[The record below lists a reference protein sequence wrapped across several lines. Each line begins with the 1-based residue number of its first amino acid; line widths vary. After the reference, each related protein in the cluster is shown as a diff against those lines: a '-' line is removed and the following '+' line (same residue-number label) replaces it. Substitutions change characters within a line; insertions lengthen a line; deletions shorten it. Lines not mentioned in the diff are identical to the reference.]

1 VPQISAIVCAHNPRP
16 ACLRRVLDS
25 LKAQTLAQVHWELL
39 VVDNASDNRLSDT
52 YDLSWH
58 GRARHVREDKLGLM
72 PARLRGI
79 AEARGKLLV
88 FADDDNVLAPGFL
101 QQALEIHDRHP
112 DLGTFGAGYLEP
124 EFEIQPPPEIRPRL
138 NLLAIRTVAG
148 ARWSNN
154 VKDADSIPWGA
165 GLCVRRDVA
174 DAYEILI
181 DAMGLD
187 VTAVLGRRGQELFAG
202 EDDIFSWVAASVG
215 CGFGI
220 FPELRLTHVIPAGR
234 LNRRYL
240 LKLIHDRAFSHGIR
254 QYMLAGTGP
263 RRIDAFTHVHLLLH
277 GIRRGRFSMQCQ
289 WAASR
294 GEDAAARFAVE
305 KRLQPVELRDFVG
318 VHRVR
323 RQIESA
329 AKLLVS

>member
-1 VPQISAIVCAHNPRP
+1 M
-16 ACLRRVLDS
+16 LDS
-25 LKAQTLAQVHWELL
+25 LRAQTLGQVHWELL
-39 VVDNASDNRLSDT
+39 VVDNASDNRLSDM

-58 GRARHVREDKLGLM
+58 GRARHVREDRLGLM
-72 PARLRGI
+72 SARLRGI

-101 QQALEIHDRHP
+101 QQALDIHDRHP
-112 DLGTFGAGYLEP
+112 NLGTFGAGNLEP

-138 NLLAIRTVAG
+138 TLLALRTVAE

-154 VKDADSIPWGA
+154 VKDEDSIPWGA

-174 DAYEILI
+174 DAYETLV
-181 DAMGLD
+181 DALGLD
-187 VTAVLGRRGQELFAG
+187 VTAVLGRRGQELFSG
-202 EDDIFSWVAASVG
+202 EDDMFSWVAASVG
-215 CGFGI
+215 YGFGI
-220 FPELRLTHVIPAGR
+220 FPELQLTHVIPAGR

-254 QYMLAGTGP
+254 QYMLAATEP

-277 GIRRGRFSMQCQ
+277 GIRRGRFSMHCQ

-294 GEDAAARFAVE
+294 GEDAAARFTVE
-305 KRLQPVELRDFVG
+305 KRLRPLELRDFG
-318 VHRVR
+318 DAHTVR